1 MGNWISLNCMPIE
14 YFKLNNTTVHLQYF
28 DFLILP
34 RKTEVTKVGVE
45 RSLWLLNTFE
55 NDIKFSN
62 SND

>member
-1 MGNWISLNCMPIE
+1 
-14 YFKLNNTTVHLQYF
+14 
-28 DFLILP
+28 LILP